1 MLFRLLDLISCT
13 STYSWAV
20 SVAHPVLKKV
30 NHSNLSNR
38 RPIPCHIIASLER
51 VLTNISLHINS
62 VSSFGSLV
70 WENQTHR

>member
-1 MLFRLLDLISCT
+1 MLFRLFDLISSP

-30 NHSNLSNR
+30 NSILSNR

-51 VLTNISLHINS
+51 VLTNISLHINL